1 MCRILHL
8 LHTTAGGEQPDQLMQ
23 VMLPLIDN
31 EICNQPNWYNSSVDD
46 SMVCAGYAQGRL
58 GNCQVSFFIII
69 SSPGRV
75 RTIAISVSARLCATV
90 PS

>member
-1 MCRILHL
+1 L

-58 GNCQVSFFIII
+58 GNCQVSFFYYYFF
-69 SSPGRV
+69 PGKGANYSNQRV
-75 RTIAISVSARLCATV
+75 STSVCYC
-90 PS
+90 P